1 VALGGYASFARHS
14 RRTHTRTFSMRLMR
28 KAMTRAPFR
37 LLSVLLLAGSA
48 VLAGCD
54 DDGGTGPD
62 PLLAPTN
69 LQANATAA
77 GSVIVTFS
85 LVAGA
90 EAYVVQRAAGT
101 GEFTTVGTPAENVFN
116 DQNLAPSTTY
126 RYRAHAVRGTETGPL
141 SDPVTVITAA
151 LPPRP
156 RAIIAS
162 NITASR
168 TLYRDTVYVLGAFIQ
183 VTDGATLTIQDG
195 TRIEGNPGTALIVMR
210 GARIQANGTAGNPI
224 VMTSSRAEGERQPG
238 DWGGLVI
245 VGRGVVSRGQPVI
258 LEGTGTSPSNP
269 AVDYSGGTDNGDSSG
284 TLRYV
289 RIEFA
294 GFGPLQDVE
303 LNSLTLAAVGNGTV
317 MENVQALA
325 GLDDSFEWF
334 GGAVNGRNLVSYE
347 AGDDHFDASEGF
359 VGRNQFMI
367 AFQSVFLEA
376 RAGSGRP
383 STDPQGIENDGCA
396 GANCNAGFN
405 STPYTDPVFAN
416 FTLVGAGGVA
426 TTPSGG
432 GVGMMLRRGVAGVY
446 VNGVVARWPN
456 AAIAIRDNATG
467 DRIASGDL
475 VLRNLLVAQSA
486 RMFETGF
493 SAGNFALDSTANAL
507 QTATG
512 TAASLFTALPTT
524 SATTT
529 GAAFDWR
536 PAAGSPAATGGLNAF
551 TGRIAT
557 RAETLVTP
565 TAYRGA
571 ADPAGA
577 RWWEGWTAYAQR

>member
-1 VALGGYASFARHS
+1 MQ
-14 RRTHTRTFSMRLMR
+14 TRISLLPLMR
-28 KAMTRAPFR
+28 NAMTRAPFR
-37 LLSVLLLAGSA
+37 LLSVLLVAASA
-48 VLAGCD
+48 ALAGCGD
-54 DDGGTGPD
+54 DDSTTPD

-69 LQANATAA
+69 LQANATQA

-85 LVAGA
+85 PVAGA
-90 EAYVVQRAAGT
+90 ESYVVQRAAGT
-101 GEFTTVGTPAENVFN
+101 GEFATVATQPENVFT
-116 DQNLAPSTTY
+116 DTGLAPSTTY
-126 RYRAHAVRGTETGPL
+126 RYRAHAVRGGETGPL

-151 LPPRP
+151 PPARP
-156 RAIIAS
+156 RAVIAT

-168 TLYRDTVYVLGAFIQ
+168 TLFRDTVYVLGAFIQ

-195 TRIEGNPGTALIVMR
+195 TRIEGNPGTALIIMR
-210 GARIQANGTAGNPI
+210 GGRIQANGTAGNPI
-224 VMTSSRAEGERQPG
+224 VMTSSRPVGERQPG

-245 VGRGVVSRGQPVI
+245 VGRGIVSRGQPVI

-269 AVDYSGGTDNGDSSG
+269 AVDYSGGTDNADNSG

-303 LNSLTLAAVGNGTV
+303 LNSLTLAAVGSGTT
-317 MENVQALA
+317 MENVQTLS

-334 GGAVNGRNLVSYE
+334 GGAVNGRYLVSYE
-347 AGDDHFDASEGF
+347 SGDDHFDASEGF
-359 VGRNQFMI
+359 VGRNQFLI
-367 AFQSVFLEA
+367 AFQSVFLDA

-426 TTPSGG
+426 TTASGG
-432 GVGMMLRRGVAGVY
+432 GVGMMLRRGTAGVY
-446 VNGVVARWPN
+446 VNGIVARWPN
-456 AAIAIRDNATG
+456 AAIAIRDQATG
-467 DRIASGDL
+467 DRLASGDL

-486 RMFETGF
+486 RVFETGF
-493 SAGNFALDSTANAL
+493 SAGSFQVDAAANAI
-507 QTATG
+507 QSTE
-512 TAASLFTALPTT
+512 TAAAALFTALPAT

-529 GAAFDWR
+529 GGSFDWR
-536 PAAGSPAATGGLNAF
+536 PAASSPAATGGLSAF

-557 RAETLVTP
+557 RASTVVTP

>member
-1 VALGGYASFARHS
+1 
-14 RRTHTRTFSMRLMR
+14 MR

-37 LLSVLLLAGSA
+37 LLSVLMLAGAA
-48 VLAGCD
+48 VLGGCD
-54 DDGGTGPD
+54 DGGGTGPD

-69 LQANATAA
+69 LQANATSA

-85 LVAGA
+85 PVADA
-90 EAYVVQRAAGT
+90 EGYVVQRAAGT
-101 GEFTTVGTPAENVFN
+101 GDFAQVATPAENVFV
-116 DQNLAPSTTY
+116 DQGLAASTTY
-126 RYRAHAVRGTETGPL
+126 RYRVHAVRGAETGPL
-141 SDPVTVITAA
+141 SDPVTVTTSAPPAA
-151 LPPRP
+151 P
-156 RAIIAS
+156 RAIIAA

-210 GARIQANGTAGNPI
+210 GARIQANGTAAAPI
-224 VMTSSRAEGERQPG
+224 VMTSSRAAGERQPG

-284 TLRYV
+284 SLRYV

-303 LNSLTLAAVGNGTV
+303 LNSLTLAAVGSGTTL
-317 MENVQALA
+317 ENVQSLA

-334 GGAVNGRNLVSYE
+334 GGAVNGRYLVSYE
-347 AGDDHFDASEGF
+347 SGDDHFDASEGF
-359 VGRNQFMI
+359 VGRNQFLI
-367 AFQSVFLEA
+367 GFQSVFLEA

-416 FTLVGAGGVA
+416 FTLVGANGVA
-426 TTPSGG
+426 TTAPGG

-456 AAIAIRDNATG
+456 AAIAIRDAATG
-467 DRIASGDL
+467 DRITSGDL
-475 VLRNLLVAQSA
+475 VLRNLLVAQSP

-493 SAGNFALDSTANAL
+493 AAGSFAVDSTANAL
-507 QTATG
+507 QSTTA

-524 SATTT
+524 GTSTT
-529 GAAFDWR
+529 GTSFDWR
-536 PAAGSPAATGGLNAF
+536 PAAGSPAAMGGLSAF
-551 TGRIAT
+551 ADRIAA
-557 RAETLVTP
+557 RAGTFVTP

>member
-1 VALGGYASFARHS
+1 MS
-14 RRTHTRTFSMRLMR
+14 
-28 KAMTRAPFR
+28 RAPFR
-37 LLSVLLLAGSA
+37 LLSVLMLAGAA
-48 VLAGCD
+48 VLAGCED
-54 DDGGTGPD
+54 NDGGTGPD
-62 PLLAPTN
+62 PLLAPAN
-69 LQANATAA
+69 LQANATSA

-85 LVAGA
+85 PVEGA
-90 EAYVVQRAAGT
+90 ESYVVQRAAAT
-101 GEFTTVGTPAENVFN
+101 GDFTQVGTPAENVFV
-116 DQNLAPSTTY
+116 DEGLSASTTY
-126 RYRAHAVRGTETGPL
+126 RYRVHAVRGTETGPL
-141 SDPVTVITAA
+141 SDPVTVTTSAPPTA
-151 LPPRP
+151 P
-156 RAIIAS
+156 RAIIAT
-162 NITASR
+162 NITANR

-195 TRIEGNPGTALIVMR
+195 TRIEGNPGTALIIMR
-210 GARIQANGTAGNPI
+210 GARIQANGTAAAPI
-224 VMTSSRAEGERQPG
+224 VMTSSRAAGERQPG

-245 VGRGVVSRGQPVI
+245 VGRGIISRGQPVI

-269 AVDYSGGTDNGDSSG
+269 SVDYSGGTDNADNSG

-289 RIEFA
+289 RVEFA

-303 LNSLTLAAVGNGTV
+303 LNSVTLAAVGSGTTV
-317 MENVQALA
+317 ENVQALA

-334 GGAVNGRNLVSYE
+334 GGAVDAKYLVSYE
-347 AGDDHFDASEGF
+347 SGDDHFDASEGF
-359 VGRNQFMI
+359 QGRNQFLI
-367 AFQSVFLEA
+367 AFQSVFLEP

-405 STPYTDPVFAN
+405 STPFTDPVFAN
-416 FTLVGAGGVA
+416 FTLVGASGVA

-432 GVGMMLRRGVAGVY
+432 GVGMMLRRGTAGVY

-456 AAIAIRDNATG
+456 AAIAIRDQATG

-475 VLRNLLVAQSA
+475 VLSNVLVAESP

-493 SAGNFALDSTANAL
+493 SAGSFSVDSTANAL
-507 QTATG
+507 STATG
-512 TAASLFTALPTT
+512 TAAGVFTTLPATGT
-524 SATTT
+524 ATTGT
-529 GAAFDWR
+529 SFDWR
-536 PAAGSPAATGGLNAF
+536 PAGASPAATGGLSAF
-551 TGRIAT
+551 TGRVAT
-557 RAETLVTP
+557 RAGTFVTP

>member
-1 VALGGYASFARHS
+1 
-14 RRTHTRTFSMRLMR
+14 MI
-28 KAMTRAPFR
+28 RAPFR
-37 LLSVLLLAGSA
+37 LLSVLLVAASA
-48 VLAGCD
+48 ALAGCGD
-54 DDGGTGPD
+54 DDGTTPD

-69 LQANATAA
+69 LQANATQA

-85 LVAGA
+85 PVAGA
-90 EAYVVQRAAGT
+90 ESYVVQRAAGT
-101 GEFTTVGTPAENVFN
+101 GEFATVATQPENVFT
-116 DQNLAPSTTY
+116 DTGLSPSTTY

-141 SDPVTVITAA
+141 SDPVTVTTAA
-151 LPPRP
+151 PPARP
-156 RAIIAS
+156 RAIIAA

-168 TLYRDTVYVLGAFIQ
+168 TLFRDTVYVLGAFIQ
-183 VTDGATLTIQDG
+183 VTDGVTLTIQDG
-195 TRIEGNPGTALIVMR
+195 TRVEGNPGTALIIMR
-210 GARIQANGTAGNPI
+210 GGRIQANGTAGNPI
-224 VMTSSRAEGERQPG
+224 VMTSSRAAGERQPG

-245 VGRGVVSRGQPVI
+245 VGRGVISRGQPVI

-269 AVDYSGGTDNGDSSG
+269 AVDYSGGTDNADNSG

-303 LNSLTLAAVGNGTV
+303 LNSLTLAAVGSGTTL
-317 MENVQALA
+317 ENVQTLA

-334 GGAVNGRNLVSYE
+334 GGAVNGRYLVSYE
-347 AGDDHFDASEGF
+347 SGDDHFDASEGY

-367 AFQSVFLEA
+367 AFQSVFLDA

-405 STPYTDPVFAN
+405 STPFTDPVFAN
-416 FTLVGAGGVA
+416 FTLVGAAGVS
-426 TTPSGG
+426 TTAPGG
-432 GVGMMLRRGVAGVY
+432 GVGMMLRRGTAGVY
-446 VNGVVARWPN
+446 VNGIVARWPN
-456 AAIAIRDNATG
+456 AAIAIRDQATG

-493 SAGNFALDSTANAL
+493 SAGSFALDSTANAI
-507 QTATG
+507 QSTTS
-512 TAASLFTALPTT
+512 TAASLFTALPAT
-524 SATTT
+524 SGTTT
-529 GAAFDWR
+529 GGSFDWR
-536 PAAGSPAATGGLNAF
+536 PATGSAAATGGLNAF

-557 RAETLVTP
+557 RASTLVTP